1 MQYYR
6 KENLM
11 KINKNILIREINA
24 SYETEIYYYYLF
36 FKYHNFNN
44 LYKKYN
50 FHTSKFTKHKYIQK
64 KNQKQSPNRYIK
76 KIQTDRIKTLIKR

>member
-50 FHTSKFTKHKYIQK
+50 FHTSKFTKHKSIQK
-64 KNQKQSPNRYIK
+64 KKSKTIPEPLHKKNTNRPH
-76 KIQTDRIKTLIKR
+76 